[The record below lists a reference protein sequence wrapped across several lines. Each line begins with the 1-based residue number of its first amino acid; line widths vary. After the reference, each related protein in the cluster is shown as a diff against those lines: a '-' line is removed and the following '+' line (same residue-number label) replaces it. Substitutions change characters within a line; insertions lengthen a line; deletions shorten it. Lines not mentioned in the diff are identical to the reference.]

1 MNFFGKSYNEI
12 ENELNE
18 TKTKIQGLEE
28 KIEYLIQ
35 QNIHMSKILY
45 ETTHK
50 LQILEEKTQKN
61 TSSLISFTHNSTT
74 KFIDI
79 NCTKIN
85 INYSSPYDTQNGF
98 IIMIDDIEIHK
109 VVGFS
114 KVINQLK
121 NIKNI
126 HFEWNFPI
134 PDSFNTKEITGYFKS
149 HFDIIKQL
157 TELNKEVNIIM
168 SFTTNFPFEW
178 LKYIFKDIH
187 IEHIVGIEIL
197 YSYHIDKTD
206 YITDII
212 TSLNEKVNKKIIFK
226 NLYKK

>member
-1 MNFFGKSYNEI
+1 M
-12 ENELNE
+12 
-18 TKTKIQGLEE
+18 
-28 KIEYLIQ
+28 
-35 QNIHMSKILY
+35 
-45 ETTHK
+45 
-50 LQILEEKTQKN
+50 
-61 TSSLISFTHNSTT
+61 
-74 KFIDI
+74 
-79 NCTKIN
+79 
-85 INYSSPYDTQNGF
+85 
-98 IIMIDDIEIHK
+98 
-109 VVGFS
+109 
-114 KVINQLK
+114 
-121 NIKNI
+121 
-126 HFEWNFPI
+126 
-134 PDSFNTKEITGYFKS
+134 FKGV
-149 HFDIIKQL
+149 KQL